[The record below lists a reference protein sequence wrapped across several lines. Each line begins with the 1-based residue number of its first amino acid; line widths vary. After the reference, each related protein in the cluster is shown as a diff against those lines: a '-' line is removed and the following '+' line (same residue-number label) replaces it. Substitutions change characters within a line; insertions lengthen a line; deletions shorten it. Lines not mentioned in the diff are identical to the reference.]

1 MATGFFHDERTLW
14 HFGAIHTG
22 NLPAGGWVQPSNG
35 GFMAEAPDPKR
46 RIISLL
52 EVSGVAAGLDRQS
65 ATPAT
70 DEALR
75 RVHPRDYLEHFAF
88 LSANGGG
95 AVGLDASFGPG
106 GYDIARLSAGLAVAA
121 VDAVLSGALD
131 NAYAL
136 TRPPG
141 HHCLPGEGLGFCL
154 LANGAVAVEE
164 AIARH
169 GLSRVAIL
177 DWDVH
182 HGNGTQAIFRDRPD
196 VLTISI
202 HQDNCY
208 PINSGAAS
216 EQGEGRGEGYN
227 LNVPLLPGGGDQAYA
242 DALDLVVL
250 PALRRYRPELIVIA
264 SGLDANALDPLAR
277 MLAHS
282 ETFRTM
288 MAKVKALAD
297 EICGGRIVAI
307 HEGGYSEVY
316 VPFCAQALIEALS
329 GQSSAVED
337 PILDFVRAQQPN
349 EAMRA
354 FQRKLLAEQGE
365 ALGLDARE

>member
-1 MATGFFHDERTLW
+1 M
-14 HFGAIHTG
+14 
-22 NLPAGGWVQPSNG
+22 
-35 GFMAEAPDPKR
+35 
-46 RIISLL
+46 
-52 EVSGVAAGLDRQS
+52 
-65 ATPAT
+65 
-70 DEALR
+70 
-75 RVHPRDYLEHFAF
+75 
-88 LSANGGG
+88 
-95 AVGLDASFGPG
+95 
-106 GYDIARLSAGLAVAA
+106 
-121 VDAVLSGALD
+121 LSGALS

-141 HHCLPGEGLGFCL
+141 HHCLPDEGLGFCL
-154 LANGAVAVEE
+154 LANGAIAVEE

-169 GLSRVAIL
+169 GLSKVAIL

-182 HGNGTQAIFRDRPD
+182 HGNGTQAIFYDRPD

-216 EQGEGRGEGYN
+216 ERGEGRGEGFN
-227 LNVPLLPGGGDQAYA
+227 INVPLLPGGGDRAYA

-250 PALRRYRPELIVIA
+250 PALRRYGPELIVIA

-282 ETFRTM
+282 ETFRMM
-288 MAKVKALAD
+288 MAKVKAVAAD
-297 EICGGRIVAI
+297 ICEGRVVAI

-316 VPFCAQALIEALS
+316 VPFCAQALIEELCGCRS
-329 GQSSAVED
+329 DVTD

-349 EAMRA
+349 EAMRTL
-354 FQRKLLAEQGE
+354 QRRLLQEQAA
-365 ALGLDARE
+365 ALGLNSRE